1 MVVMKQYTE
10 RILIQEKAFHKRT
23 QMDQGSQGW
32 GREGFMEEV
41 AFESDMKRWEEFDS
55 SCWSGRGCY
64 GGKLKTIIQTNKPAK
79 GLKKLSVLKVIWL
92 DMDCRELEK

>member
-41 AFESDMKRWEEFDS
+41 AFESDMKR
-55 SCWSGRGCY
+55 
-64 GGKLKTIIQTNKPAK
+64 
-79 GLKKLSVLKVIWL
+79 
-92 DMDCRELEK
+92 

>member
-10 RILIQEKAFHKRT
+10 RILIQEKTFHKRT

-41 AFESDMKRWEEFDS
+41 AFESDMKRWEDLIAPVGLVE
-55 SCWSGRGCY
+55 GAMV
-64 GGKLKTIIQTNKPAK
+64 GG
-79 GLKKLSVLKVIWL
+79 
-92 DMDCRELEK
+92 